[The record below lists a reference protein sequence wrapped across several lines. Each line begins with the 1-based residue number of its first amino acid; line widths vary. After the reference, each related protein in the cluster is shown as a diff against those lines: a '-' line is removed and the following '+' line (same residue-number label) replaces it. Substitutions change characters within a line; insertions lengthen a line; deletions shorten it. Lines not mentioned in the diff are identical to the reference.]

1 MCVLLSVTKRKT
13 ALSTFFGDSDWTI
26 PSIPS
31 ISFFLRRSFP
41 FFCSESERFCFV
53 FPLFVHNPSAFRR
66 EVPSK
71 LPRSPP
77 KPRNVPR
84 SPFTLRRRS
93 CPVAQAPFSTRGLR
107 EAEEQALPGRAWS
120 PRSVRATSPFG
131 LARRGKD
138 GTGTGPVKTKG
149 FLGKRTKLSRSIASA
164 LTTHDTQRRRR
175 QFRGYRAARGGRPG
189 KE

>member
-1 MCVLLSVTKRKT
+1 MCVSVCLCVCHKNCLL
-13 ALSTFFGDSDWTI
+13 WTI

-31 ISFFLRRSFP
+31 ISFFHFVRRVL
-41 FFCSESERFCFV
+41 CSESERFCFV

-138 GTGTGPVKTKG
+138 ATDPVKTKG
-149 FLGKRTKLSRSIASA
+149 FFRRRTTLSKLLVCA
-164 LTTHDTQRRRR
+164 LTRR
-175 QFRGYRAARGGRPG
+175 QADGSGGLAAVAQRWLGHRHGDV
-189 KE
+189 E